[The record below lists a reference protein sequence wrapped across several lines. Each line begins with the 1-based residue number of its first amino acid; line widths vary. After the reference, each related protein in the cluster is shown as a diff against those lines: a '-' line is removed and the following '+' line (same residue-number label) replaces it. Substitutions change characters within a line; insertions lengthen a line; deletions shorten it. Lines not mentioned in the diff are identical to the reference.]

1 MRDRTSALLAQD
13 PSARRA
19 TSPFWRE
26 KTLDEMSSAE
36 WESLCDG
43 CGRCCLLKL
52 EDDDTGEVYHTDVG
66 CTLLD
71 GLTCNCR
78 DYVNRQRRVPDCVRL
93 TPEAVRTI
101 PWLPP
106 TCAYRLVR
114 DGQDLYPWHP
124 LVSGRQASV
133 HEAGIS
139 VRGRISGNEEEFTT
153 DELLDQIVT
162 WPGRTPETEDED

>member
-1 MRDRTSALLAQD
+1 MGNPKPAPAGAAL
-13 PSARRA
+13 
-19 TSPFWRE
+19 PFWRE
-26 KTLDEMSSAE
+26 KSLDAMTPAE

-52 EDDDTGEVYHTDVG
+52 EDDDTGEVHHTDVG

-71 GLTCNCR
+71 GHHCRCR
-78 DYVNRQRRVPDCVRL
+78 DYAKRQVRVPDCVRL

-114 DGQDLYPWHP
+114 DGEPLFDWHP
-124 LVSGRQASV
+124 LISGSRNSV
-133 HEAGIS
+133 HDAGIS
-139 VRGRISGNEEEFTT
+139 IRGRMAGNEEEFSD
-153 DELLDQIVT
+153 DELPDRIVD
-162 WPGRTPETEDED
+162 WPTAMPGEEG